1 MYYALISMPSEI
13 SSKHSLVIDDS
24 QGLSSTDDDRLV
36 LFSGKIARKNSALA
50 FLGPLVQFFLTISMG
65 KAVWLQKVGE
75 LEEVC
80 VGVRAK
86 YIRIDD
92 GSASDVVYI
101 LGSVGKKSFG
111 GLSNYISVRIGKDR
125 IIIKDENGI
134 EFNDGDA
141 VRLQFCRSNAIL
153 FRCSVDNINQ
163 EAMPLALSAV

>member
-1 MYYALISMPSEI
+1 
-13 SSKHSLVIDDS
+13 
-24 QGLSSTDDDRLV
+24 
-36 LFSGKIARKNSALA
+36 
-50 FLGPLVQFFLTISMG
+50 
-65 KAVWLQKVGE
+65 VW
-75 LEEVC
+75 
-80 VGVRAK
+80 
-86 YIRIDD
+86 
-92 GSASDVVYI
+92 
-101 LGSVGKKSFG
+101 KKSFG